1 MQEIPKL
8 TTESNE
14 IKKEKKKKRYINYIN
29 FKITLKKKNKQSV
42 LWKPDFYRLK
52 AVETR
57 SKSVNT
63 ACFLRIKFCY
73 KLTVSQ
79 AHKCLGFQSALV
91 DLLRTLILSV
101 WWDSS
106 YLTNVDT

>member
-1 MQEIPKL
+1 M
-8 TTESNE
+8 
-14 IKKEKKKKRYINYIN
+14 
-29 FKITLKKKNKQSV
+29 
-42 LWKPDFYRLK
+42 
-52 AVETR
+52 
-57 SKSVNT
+57 NT